1 MIRSI
6 AHPSCLPNHSYVN
19 GTAKFGCQLG
29 TDSLPLGHSTSSF
42 CASKQLLSRS
52 KKKPFRLFSQIRG
65 FAGLGVAMWAPFQ
78 PFQCLTR
85 VPVDG
90 VISLIITGSFLKCD
104 FPIILNVLVTFS
116 SPSCI
121 YFHFFLTHLLLF
133 FFH

>member
-6 AHPSCLPNHSYVN
+6 SHPSCLPNHSYVN

-29 TDSLPLGHSTSSF
+29 TDSLPLGHTTSSF
-42 CASKQLLSRS
+42 CALKQLLSRNKK

-104 FPIILNVLVTFS
+104 FPIILNVLVIFS
-116 SPSCI
+116 SPSCKLHI
-121 YFHFFLTHLLLF
+121 FSF
-133 FFH
+133 FF